1 MGSVI
6 SLFVVQSVQAFIS
19 NTGTTMDLM
28 IIVIYILVMLAAF
41 FVGLLGLLSY
51 KKGKFNGSKTQIAL
65 KHPLKTSLL
74 NAGMILFIL
83 FHVLIIIYSL
93 LK

>member
-6 SLFVVQSVQAFIS
+6 SLFVVQSVQAFTS
-19 NTGTTMDLM
+19 NTYAPIDIA
-28 IIVIYILVMLAAF
+28 IIVIYVLLMLTAF

-51 KKGKFNGSKTQIAL
+51 KKGKFNGSKTHIAL

-74 NAGMILFIL
+74 NPGMILFIL
-83 FHVLIIIYSL
+83 FYALIILYSL
-93 LK
+93 FR

>member
-83 FHVLIIIYSL
+83 FYVLIIIYSL